1 MLSIKDS
8 GKSYLHIAVDGE
20 LNPADYEGF
29 VPDFESRVQAR
40 TPPVPMLIDL
50 GPQFSGWSL
59 AGLWEEL
66 KFDFAHAEVFG
77 PIAIVGDKRW
87 EKWGTELSNPF
98 FSAEM
103 RFFERAQRQQAERWL
118 AEVVPGADEK

>member
-1 MLSIKDS
+1 MLSIEDS
-8 GKSYLHIAVDGE
+8 GTSYLHIVADGE
-20 LNPADYEGF
+20 LDPTEYKEF
-29 VPDFESRVQAR
+29 VPAFERLVRAK

-66 KFDFAHAEVFG
+66 KFDVQHAEVFG

-103 RFFERAQRQQAERWL
+103 RFFEPAQRQEAERWL
-118 AEVVPGADEK
+118 SKPARSISKE

>member
-1 MLSIKDS
+1 MLSIEDS
-8 GKSYLHIAVDGE
+8 DTSYLHIIADGE
-20 LNPADYEGF
+20 LDSSGYEDF
-29 VPDFESRVQAR
+29 VPAFESHVRSKV
-40 TPPVPMLIDL
+40 PPVPMLVEL
-50 GPQFSGWSL
+50 GPRFSGWSL

-66 KFDFAHAEVFG
+66 KFDVEHAEVFG

-103 RFFERAQRQQAERWL
+103 RFFESARKQQAERWL
-118 AEVVPGADEK
+118 LEVSPNPDRK